1 MFLQV
6 EQVIK
11 PAFEYYGGL
20 ALSIIILVAIV
31 ISLFK
36 YVRKK
41 DKEESDSRKEMWEI
55 HREDQKN
62 NSDKLEKIAE
72 KYDKTLEN
80 NTAIVSSLRTL
91 IESIARK
98 P

>member
-1 MFLQV
+1 MFLQI

-41 DKEESDSRKEMWEI
+41 DKEESDSRKEMWKI

-62 NSDKLEKIAE
+62 NSSKLEKIAE
-72 KYDKTLEN
+72 TYNKTLEN
-80 NTAIVSSLRTL
+80 NTSIVSSLKTL
-91 IESIARK
+91 IESISGK
-98 P
+98 L